1 MAGEMAEQP
10 RVTDRLIF
18 RSSEIHADRGVI
30 DGHVILSHGRID
42 AVRVGDPSPAAEG
55 SVVDVR
61 PDRVLPGLIDIHVH
75 GAGGWSVEMGSVGE
89 IRALARYL
97 AASGVTSFQPSTAA
111 LPPEG
116 LVRVAV
122 AVGEAIDDQPPDGAR
137 VLGLHA
143 EGPYLSPEKPGA
155 MNPDFFRNPS
165 KKEVEH
171 LRAVAPGAVR
181 HVTIA
186 PERPGAIELIQWL
199 AGRDDVIVSGGHTDA
214 TYEQARAGIDAGIR
228 LSNHTYNGMRGLHQ
242 RDPGALGA
250 FALDDRVTC
259 ELIGDGRH
267 VHPAAMEF
275 LVRVAGADRVCLVS
289 DAVSPAGLSPGIY
302 DVVGIGRDARIT
314 EEGFCLFPDGTLA
327 GSARLLLH
335 GVRTMVEEV
344 GVPPEEAVRMATL
357 RPAKVAGVDGSKGSL
372 QVGKDADLVVVS
384 ETWEAV
390 WTVVEGRVVRWPE
403 APPPEMNA
411 EVVAK

>member
-1 MAGEMAEQP
+1 
-10 RVTDRLIF
+10 
-18 RSSEIHADRGVI
+18 
-30 DGHVILSHGRID
+30 
-42 AVRVGDPSPAAEG
+42 
-55 SVVDVR
+55 
-61 PDRVLPGLIDIHVH
+61 
-75 GAGGWSVEMGSVGE
+75 
-89 IRALARYL
+89 
-97 AASGVTSFQPSTAA
+97 
-111 LPPEG
+111 
-116 LVRVAV
+116 VAV

-137 VLGLHA
+137 ILGLHA
-143 EGPYLSPEKPGA
+143 EGPYLSPAKPGG
-155 MNPDFFRNPS
+155 MNPDFFRDPS
-165 KKEVEH
+165 KEEVEH
-171 LRAVAPGAVR
+171 LRAMAPGALR

-186 PERPGAIELIQWL
+186 PERPGAVELIRWL
-199 AGRDDVIVSGGHTDA
+199 AGQDDVIVSGGHTDA

-228 LSNHTYNGMRGLHQ
+228 LSNHTYNAMRGLHQ

-302 DVVGIGRDARIT
+302 DVAGTGRDVRIT
-314 EEGFCLFPDGTLA
+314 EDGFCVFPDGTMA

-357 RPAKVAGVDGSKGSL
+357 RPATVAGVDGSKGSL
-372 QVGKDADLVVVS
+372 QAGKDADLVVVS

-390 WTVVEGRVVRWPE
+390 WTVVEGRVVRAPE
-403 APPPEMNA
+403 TPLPETNP
-411 EVVAK
+411 EVVAR